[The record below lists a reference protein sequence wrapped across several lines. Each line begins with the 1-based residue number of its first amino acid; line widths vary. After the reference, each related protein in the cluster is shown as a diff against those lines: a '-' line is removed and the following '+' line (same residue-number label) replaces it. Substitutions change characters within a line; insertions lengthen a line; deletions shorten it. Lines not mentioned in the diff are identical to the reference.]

1 MKTGLAPI
9 DWLLLVGALVLAFL
23 LLGPVVTIPLHIP
36 VNYNEGWDAYFA
48 QRAVTP
54 GTGPLYPPPGS
65 LVFNNYPPLSF
76 YLVGAFGLVVGDMI
90 VAGRIISLLSL
101 LASGVLLGVCVR
113 RLGGSLRGAVAAS
126 LLLLLYASS
135 VYREYVAVNDPQWL
149 AHALMLG
156 GLAVLLRSRDVTK
169 LPSRDVIL
177 AALLMLAGGFVKHN
191 LVAMPVAVTIWLA
204 WLNRRAAMT
213 WFIAA
218 AIGLCAG
225 LALIDA
231 VDGHAAFADILQHRR
246 LFLARRMTKAI
257 GRLLPLVPMAIM
269 AAAVLARSPRRH
281 PALLLLVLFASIA
294 TVVGVVQR
302 MGEGVYYNAHFETLI
317 ALCLSAGLAL
327 SPDFGTRLRLRG
339 RMPGPAVLAGIAALP
354 FIVTMPWNMAQAWH
368 DLHDANAREAS
379 WRPVIE
385 RIAAAPGP
393 AGCEML
399 SLCYWAGKP
408 YQVDMFNFTQSVL
421 VGGSIDRFRSMVDQR
436 RFGIFQYT
444 PRSFIHEDAIRQLG
458 RDPVMDC
465 FTGLYTAAASGPQ
478 GILLLVPIQA
488 HAKLPRAP
496 L

>member
-1 MKTGLAPI
+1 MMSRVSPF
-9 DWLLLVGALVLAFL
+9 DWLLLAGTLVLVFL

-76 YLVGAFGLVVGDMI
+76 YLVGAFGRFVVGDMI

-101 LASGVLLGVCVR
+101 LASGVLLGICVR

-204 WLNRRAAMT
+204 WLNRRAALT
-213 WFIAA
+213 WVFAA
-218 AIGLCAG
+218 TVGLCAG
-225 LALIDA
+225 LAVTDA

-246 LFLARRMTKAI
+246 VFLARRMTKAI

-269 AAAVLARSPRRH
+269 AATVLARAPRRH

-317 ALCLSAGLAL
+317 ALCLAAGLAL
-327 SPDFGTRLRLRG
+327 SQDFSTGRHLRG
-339 RMPGPAVLAGIAALP
+339 RTPGPAVLASIAAIP
-354 FIVTMPWNMAQAWH
+354 FIVTMPWHLAQAWH

-421 VGGSIDRFRSMVDQR
+421 VGGNIDRFRSMVEQR
-436 RFGIFQYT
+436 RFAIFEYT
-444 PRSFIHEDAIRQLG
+444 PGSFIHEDAIRQRG

-465 FTGLYTAAASGPQ
+465 FNGLYKPTLSGPL
-478 GILLLVPIQA
+478 GSRLLIPD
-488 HAKLPRAP
+488 
-496 L
+496 